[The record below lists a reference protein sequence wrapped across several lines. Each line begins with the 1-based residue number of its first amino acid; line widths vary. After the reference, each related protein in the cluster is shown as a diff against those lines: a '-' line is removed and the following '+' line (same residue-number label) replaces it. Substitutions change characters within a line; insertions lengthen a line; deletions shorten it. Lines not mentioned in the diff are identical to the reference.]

1 MFPQT
6 LGSRYDSHQYYPTI
20 RQSIPEYPK
29 KAIDG
34 SVSLGSDGYGR
45 TIQVGDLP
53 DGSQSLDKLEP
64 SNLVIALKPAMKI
77 NSTMTSPNGHIKN
90 PSTFQDP
97 GKRNSM
103 AAMRDSLAQMSIQ
116 SGKSMSQNHTQQML
130 NKQMSSITMSV
141 IKSIQ
146 GQSPSNKFQA
156 RLFEKIKE
164 QERLVVE
171 NRVKKIELEDKKA
184 EKMLRQTLR
193 TVRIAEQVQKR
204 KQDDLEFK
212 KQWL

>member
-1 MFPQT
+1 
-6 LGSRYDSHQYYPTI
+6 
-20 RQSIPEYPK
+20 
-29 KAIDG
+29 
-34 SVSLGSDGYGR
+34 
-45 TIQVGDLP
+45 
-53 DGSQSLDKLEP
+53 
-64 SNLVIALKPAMKI
+64 
-77 NSTMTSPNGHIKN
+77 
-90 PSTFQDP
+90 
-97 GKRNSM
+97 
-103 AAMRDSLAQMSIQ
+103 
-116 SGKSMSQNHTQQML
+116 ML

-156 RLFEKIKE
+156 RLFEKNKE